1 LIDPSGKP
9 VRARLVLLA
18 LLALLLGG
26 CLETKA
32 KLTWHEDGSIDLT
45 LSLEGDALKS
55 DGELIAERLAA
66 GGFSKIRLRDGELSA
81 EEKFKEAGWDRL
93 SGWLPGRL
101 AYHDPS
107 GLIFSRTSWVIFEDY
122 ALGGRLDVGRVAQLP
137 AFTAALGLPFTFAV
151 EAPWPARAGNAD
163 EVKGRVYV
171 WKRTLGR
178 PFAVRLVYRRWYAE
192 RVLAALLV
200 LILLSLA
207 LWRRLRPRPR
217 D

>member
-1 LIDPSGKP
+1 LKTPFESP
-9 VRARLVLLA
+9 LRVRLVLLA

-32 KLTWHEDGSIDLT
+32 KLTWHEDGSIDLS

-55 DGELIAERLAA
+55 DGELIVERLAA
-66 GGFSKIRLRDGELSA
+66 GGFSKIRLKGGELTA

-107 GLIFSRTSWVIFEDY
+107 GLTFSRKSWVVFEDY
-122 ALGGRLDVGRVAQLP
+122 ALSGRLDVGRVAQLP
-137 AFTAALGLPFTFAV
+137 PFTAALGLPFTFEV
-151 EAPWPARAGNAD
+151 EAPWPALASNAD
-163 EVKGRVYV
+163 EVRGRVYV
-171 WKRTLGR
+171 WKRTLGQ
-178 PFAVRLVYRRWYAE
+178 PFQVRLVYRRWFPE
-192 RVLAALLV
+192 RVLAVLLV
-200 LILLSLA
+200 LILLSLV

>member
-1 LIDPSGKP
+1 
-9 VRARLVLLA
+9 VRARLVSLA
-18 LLALLLGG
+18 LLALLISG
-26 CLETKA
+26 CLKTKA
-32 KLTWHEDGSIDLT
+32 KLTWHEDGSIDLS

-55 DGELIAERLAA
+55 DGELIVERLAA
-66 GGFSKIRLRDGELSA
+66 SGFGKIRLRDGELTA

-107 GLIFSRTSWVIFEDY
+107 GLAFSRTSWVVFEDY
-122 ALGGRLDVGRVAQLP
+122 ALSGRLNVGRVAQLP
-137 AFTAALGLPFTFAV
+137 AITAALGLPFTFEV
-151 EAPWPARAGNAD
+151 EAPWPARASNAD
-163 EVKGRVYV
+163 EVRGRVYV
-171 WKRTLGR
+171 WKRTLGL
-178 PFAVRLVYRRWYAE
+178 PFEVRLVYRRWFAE

-207 LWRRLRPRPR
+207 LWRRLRPRHR